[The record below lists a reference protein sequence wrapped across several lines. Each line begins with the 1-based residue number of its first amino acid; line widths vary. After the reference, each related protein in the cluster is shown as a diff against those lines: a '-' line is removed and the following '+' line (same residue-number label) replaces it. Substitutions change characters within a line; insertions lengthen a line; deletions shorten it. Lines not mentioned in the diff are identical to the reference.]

1 VHVNVPDL
9 DWLHVVL
16 AALLIVVI
24 LVKLRTS
31 HRRRFGLTFTIERTT
46 LDTAETEQKRE
57 NSGGHHRGG
66 RTGRAD
72 RSGGRWRFA
81 AGRLLAPTDDDD
93 HDTTDVHD
101 DHDHPAG
108 DDHHDD
114 ATPGRRR
121 HDDDQHQLDVDHH
134 QLDVDHHDDDDPGD
148 DLNLVQQLH
157 DGADDH
163 VNVLND
169 PQLHQHVD
177 NVIEHG
183 PGEHDYGPQFDDDDG
198 REPID
203 GSGDHHDD
211 GRPDDHDDDD
221 PNTDAATPRDPLTGE
236 PT

>member
-1 VHVNVPDL
+1 VHANVPDL

-31 HRRRFGLTFTIERTT
+31 HRRKFGLTFTIERTT

-66 RTGRAD
+66 RPGRAD
-72 RSGGRWRFA
+72 RSGGWRFA
-81 AGRLLAPTDDDD
+81 AGRLLAPTNDDD
-93 HDTTDVHD
+93 HATDVHD
-101 DHDHPAG
+101 D
-108 DDHHDD
+108 DDHGADDHDD

-121 HDDDQHQLDVDHH
+121 HDDDDHD
-134 QLDVDHHDDDDPGD
+134 DVDHHDGPGD

-211 GRPDDHDDDD
+211 DGRPDDDHDD
-221 PNTDAATPRDPLTGE
+221 PNTDAATSRDPLTGE
-236 PT
+236 PP